1 VVTDENHSGGD
12 GNLAPHALCETGEFP
27 VGLERV
33 RAGTERIGWLTRSRV
48 DADARECP
56 SQAIRGVGVP
66 GLDGSPLGTGV
77 GVDDSKRRP
86 GECDRS
92 ATNVALDSGIA
103 VALGDRPGVGV
114 AVGPRVAAAE
124 GDLPVRGPDT
134 QDLLAVVDCLGD
146 QRVGPLV
153 VGDDDVGAALEDT
166 RCWLLGRER

>member
-1 VVTDENHSGGD
+1 MVTDKDHSGSD
-12 GNLAPHALCETGEFP
+12 GNLAPHALCETREFA
-27 VGLERV
+27 VGPERV
-33 RAGTERIGWLTRSRV
+33 RAGTERIGWLTRSRI

-92 ATNVALDSGIA
+92 ATN

-166 RCWLLGRER
+166 RCWPSGRER